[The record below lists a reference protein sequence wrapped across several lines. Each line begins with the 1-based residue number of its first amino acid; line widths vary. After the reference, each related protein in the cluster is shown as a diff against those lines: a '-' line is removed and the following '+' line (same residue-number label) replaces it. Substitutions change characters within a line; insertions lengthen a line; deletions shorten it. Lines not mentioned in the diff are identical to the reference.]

1 MTNAKQ
7 KYQHWLEKVTDAE
20 LLAEL
25 KAMNDEQIENA
36 FFKDLSFGTAGLRG
50 ILGAGSNCLNVYTVD
65 KATEGIARVMDGN
78 GQK

>member
-36 FFKDLSFGTAGLRG
+36 FFKDLSFGTAG
-50 ILGAGSNCLNVYTVD
+50 
-65 KATEGIARVMDGN
+65 
-78 GQK
+78 